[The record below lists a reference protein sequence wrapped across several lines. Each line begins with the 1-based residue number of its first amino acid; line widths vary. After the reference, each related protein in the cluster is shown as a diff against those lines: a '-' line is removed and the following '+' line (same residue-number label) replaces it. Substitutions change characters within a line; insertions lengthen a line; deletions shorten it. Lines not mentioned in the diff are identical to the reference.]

1 MAEGR
6 WEEIVEKTVL
16 PAEGFWHLLRSQRKS
31 QGVCV
36 FSLEGQHGNIAIFNV
51 SLIFDRKFPTK
62 LIYRLKKTRA
72 PPTLPNCYYL

>member
-36 FSLEGQHGNIAIFNV
+36 SFHCKDNMG
-51 SLIFDRKFPTK
+51 
-62 LIYRLKKTRA
+62 IYQLSM
-72 PPTLPNCYYL
+72 YH

>member
-16 PAEGFWHLLRSQRKS
+16 PAEGIWHLLRSQRKS

-36 FSLEGQHGNIAIFNV
+36 FSLEGQHGNIPIFNV
-51 SLIFDRKFPTK
+51 SLIFDRKLLTKSFTAQTIQSPPITK
-62 LIYRLKKTRA
+62 LL
-72 PPTLPNCYYL
+72 LS